1 VDAKAPSESTSVL
14 AHWMGIAD
22 ANSSGDIHGGTVMK
36 FVDEAAGIA
45 AVRHSRRR
53 TVTASMDRMSFLVPI
68 KIGQLVTFTATVNA
82 AWRTSMEVGVRVD
95 AEDPRTGE
103 VRHASTAYLTF
114 VALDDAG
121 RPTVVPPIEPATP
134 TEERRQS
141 EAELRR
147 KHRLAEREA
156 IEHGRKAFTVEETAA
171 MVAAD
176 ADDASAPA
184 SD

>member
-1 VDAKAPSESTSVL
+1 ML

-22 ANSSGDIHGGTVMK
+22 ANSSRDIHGGTIMK
-36 FVDEAAGIA
+36 LVDEAAGIA

-82 AWRTSMEVGVRVD
+82 AWRTSMEVGVRVE

-114 VALDDAG
+114 VALDDEG
-121 RPTVVPPIEPATP
+121 RPTTVPPIEPRDARPRSGACARPSCAASTDWP
-134 TEERRQS
+134 SARRS
-141 EAELRR
+141 STGARAHAR
-147 KHRLAEREA
+147 GDSRD
-156 IEHGRKAFTVEETAA
+156 GRGAA
-171 MVAAD
+171 
-176 ADDASAPA
+176 ASATTRPAA

>member
-1 VDAKAPSESTSVL
+1 
-14 AHWMGIAD
+14 MGIGD

-36 FVDEAAGIA
+36 LVDEAAGIA
-45 AVRHSRRR
+45 AVRHSKRR

-82 AWRTSMEVGVRVD
+82 AWRTSMEVGVRVE
-95 AEDPRTGE
+95 AEDPRTGQ

-114 VALDDAG
+114 VALDDEG
-121 RPTVVPPIEPATP
+121 RPTNVPPIEPRTA
-134 TEERRQS
+134 TEERRQR

-156 IEHGRKAFTVEETAA
+156 IEHGRKSRVLEETAA
-171 MVAAD
+171 TLAEPVASVE
-176 ADDASAPA
+176 DASATV

>member
-1 VDAKAPSESTSVL
+1 
-14 AHWMGIAD
+14 MGVAD

-36 FVDEAAGIA
+36 LVDEAAGIA

-114 VALDDAG
+114 VALDDDG
-121 RPTVVPPIEPATP
+121 RPTVVPPIQPATP
-134 TEERRQS
+134 TEERRER

-147 KHRLAEREA
+147 THRLAEREA
-156 IEHGRKAFTVEETAA
+156 IEHGRKRSMLEETAA
-171 MVAAD
+171 MVEGTSELT
-176 ADDASAPA
+176 DDASAPV

>member
-1 VDAKAPSESTSVL
+1 MEAKAPSESTSVL

-22 ANSSGDIHGGTVMK
+22 ANSSRDIHGGTIMK
-36 FVDEAAGIA
+36 LVDEAAGLA
-45 AVRHSRRR
+45 SVRHSRRR

-82 AWRTSMEVGVRVD
+82 AWRTSMEVGVRVE
-95 AEDPRTGE
+95 AEDPRSGE

-114 VALDDAG
+114 VAIDDDG
-121 RPTVVPPIEPATP
+121 RPTEVPQIEPQTP
-134 TEERRQS
+134 DEERRMR

-147 KHRLAEREA
+147 AHRLAEREA
-156 IEHGRKAFTVEETAA
+156 IEHGRKALTVEAGNA
-171 MVAAD
+171 RAGL
-176 ADDASAPA
+176 

>member
-1 VDAKAPSESTSVL
+1 
-14 AHWMGIAD
+14 MGIAD

-36 FVDEAAGIA
+36 LVDEAAGIA
-45 AVRHSRRR
+45 AVRHSKRR

-82 AWRTSMEVGVRVD
+82 AWRTSMEVGVRVE
-95 AEDPRTGE
+95 AEDPRTGQ

-114 VALDDAG
+114 VALDDDG
-121 RPTVVPPIEPATP
+121 RPTSVPPIEPQTAT
-134 TEERRQS
+134 EQRRQR

-156 IEHGRKAFTVEETAA
+156 IEHGRKALTPDPTAA
-171 MVAAD
+171 VTPAPAAGV
-176 ADDASAPA
+176 DDASRPV
-184 SD
+184 SQ

>member
-1 VDAKAPSESTSVL
+1 
-14 AHWMGIAD
+14 MGIGD

-36 FVDEAAGIA
+36 LVDEAAGIA
-45 AVRHSRRR
+45 AVRHSKRR

-82 AWRTSMEVGVRVD
+82 AWRTSMEVGVRGE
-95 AEDPRTGE
+95 AEDPRSGQ

-114 VALDDAG
+114 VALDDQG
-121 RPTVVPPIEPATP
+121 RPTKVPPIEPRTP
-134 TEERRQS
+134 TEERRQR

-156 IEHGRKAFTVEETAA
+156 IEHGRKALMLEETAA
-171 MVAAD
+171 MIGEPSAPGE
-176 ADDASAPA
+176 DASAPP

>member
-1 VDAKAPSESTSVL
+1 VEAKAPSESTSVL

-22 ANSSGDIHGGTVMK
+22 ANSSGDIHGGTIMK
-36 FVDEAAGIA
+36 LVDEAAGIA

-82 AWRTSMEVGVRVD
+82 AWRTSMEVGVRVE
-95 AEDPRTGE
+95 AEDPRSAQ

-114 VALDDAG
+114 VALDDDG
-121 RPTVVPPIEPATP
+121 RPTSVPPMAPQTA
-134 TEERRQS
+134 TEERRQR

-156 IEHGRKAFTVEETAA
+156 IEHGRKALMLEETAA
-171 MVAAD
+171 MV
-176 ADDASAPA
+176 DDASAPV